1 MKKKRLI
8 FSLGVIT
15 LALCLTSCGKPSKKL
30 NQAELVEEINKF
42 YRNNQINATVKF
54 SGSTLYIYVP
64 LENLFVIKDKPKI
77 NTVNFNVEKVD
88 GVYKNADFDFNY
100 LINKLSKPEKK
111 SQPYDLDEKA
121 SKIMQR
127 AAYTVAY
134 KLMNTDANISF
145 IVEAYAD
152 INLGIILTSIRYLPD
167 IKKFFCGVLP
177 FEEYNKRVFQD
188 VIESKSVIQDKSGE
202 SINYQDITLGDFLS
216 KQIAQR
222 IRLLFSQ
229 NYKINRPIKKEI
241 ELIIR
246 ETLNSY
252 KFKDYLLVQIKDV
265 AEDGVTLLSRTEI
278 EKKIKKQ

>member
-111 SQPYDLDEKA
+111 SQPYDLD
-121 SKIMQR
+121 
-127 AAYTVAY
+127 
-134 KLMNTDANISF
+134 
-145 IVEAYAD
+145 
-152 INLGIILTSIRYLPD
+152 
-167 IKKFFCGVLP
+167 
-177 FEEYNKRVFQD
+177 
-188 VIESKSVIQDKSGE
+188 
-202 SINYQDITLGDFLS
+202 
-216 KQIAQR
+216 
-222 IRLLFSQ
+222 
-229 NYKINRPIKKEI
+229 
-241 ELIIR
+241 
-246 ETLNSY
+246 
-252 KFKDYLLVQIKDV
+252 
-265 AEDGVTLLSRTEI
+265 
-278 EKKIKKQ
+278 